1 MAEGATNMKNRLIP
15 WLALLLVG
23 FLVGFVPQYNK
34 MRRLGSELESV
45 KQQLSSCQ
53 LGSRLSQLRDTA
65 ALIYLEATRKNYGLA
80 GEHSARF
87 FDEAHQL
94 AEQTSE
100 GTLRTSLQEL
110 LASRD
115 VITAGLAK
123 GDPAVVPELQTL
135 LARAE
140 RDLKR

>member
-1 MAEGATNMKNRLIP
+1 MKNRLVL
-15 WLALLLVG
+15 WLVLLLVG

-34 MRRLGSELESV
+34 VRRVGSELESV

-65 ALIYLEATRKNYGLA
+65 ALMYLEATRKNYGLA
-80 GEHSARF
+80 GEHSTRF
-87 FDEAHQL
+87 FDQARQL
-94 AEQTSE
+94 AEQTTDR
-100 GTLRTSLQEL
+100 TLRTSLQEL
-110 LASRD
+110 TTSRD
-115 VITAGLAK
+115 VITVELGR
-123 GDPAVVPELQTL
+123 GDPAVLPELQTL